1 MFKSHSKAVAIV
13 LALVLTISMCCMSVT
28 AANEATPTD
37 TQTITVQQG
46 DVIEYS
52 VYMTVPEEFIGVQ
65 FAIDYGSNLELSS
78 DFQSA
83 SASDLVKMLMPTFTS
98 GSTMA
103 NPSPV
108 GYPNQIWGSNI
119 DVSGGYDFTD
129 SGLLATVT
137 LVAKESG
144 TANITA
150 SVSEIYNYDLDA
162 LMSVTTLNGEA
173 EVVSSSDPTEAPTD
187 EPTEAPTDEPTEAP
201 TDEPTE
207 APTDEPTEAPTDEP
221 TEAPTDEPT
230 EAPTDDSTEVPTD
243 DSTDATN
250 ATGATSSSGSNT
262 TGGGS
267 STTTGGGSSTAT
279 GKVATGDSTSV
290 AALLVV
296 LMAAAGVVVFAR
308 KRVKD

>member
-173 EVVSSSDPTEAPTD
+173 EVVSSSDPT
-187 EPTEAPTDEPTEAP
+187 DEPTEAP